1 MLIGIQEVRLTPFQ
15 QIGESR
21 HGLQEIRPIRFS
33 EERSLLAIDASWFSR
48 RTPKQ
53 VLSFLNHWLLGP
65 PQKWPN
71 CSGVELLAQP
81 EPLIRPRLCE
91 GVLILAASQIQVK
104 ENGLETL
111 RRRATQ
117 RALDGGFNRGI
128 VLELEGGSDLTVSR
142 QLKKLL
148 SVNFHPSLVVAFIGA
163 DDLVVPG
170 SWDLFQRHFA
180 IKNDLLLCSD
190 EELQWSTDPTRI
202 GQRQLGLK
210 PTIFRT
216 ISRGYLPGLVAV
228 QVGLISGFD
237 LQPK

>member
-1 MLIGIQEVRLTPFQ
+1 M
-15 QIGESR
+15 
-21 HGLQEIRPIRFS
+21 
-33 EERSLLAIDASWFSR
+33 
-48 RTPKQ
+48 
-53 VLSFLNHWLLGP
+53 
-65 PQKWPN
+65 
-71 CSGVELLAQP
+71 
-81 EPLIRPRLCE
+81 
-91 GVLILAASQIQVK
+91 
-104 ENGLETL
+104 
-111 RRRATQ
+111 
-117 RALDGGFNRGI
+117 
-128 VLELEGGSDLTVSR
+128 ELEGGSDLTVSR

-170 SWDLFQRHFA
+170 SWDLLQRHFA

-202 GQRQLGLK
+202 GQRQFASQ

-237 LQPK
+237 LQPKYLSIHGLIEDPTLVFEDNAVVFKDDTNKVKYFFISVT